1 MLVKWDPFGSIRR
14 RGNVFNELSGIQ
26 QEMNRLFDEFFGE
39 SRQELAEGTWLPAV
53 DVSETGAEIVVKA
66 ELPGMSK
73 DDIEL
78 NLQDNVLT
86 LKGEKKQEKNE
97 EKENYHRV
105 ERSYGSFSRSFTLPA
120 GVDQENVQAN
130 FKDGVLMITLPKAE
144 EAKKKKIEI
153 AAGS

>member
-1 MLVKWDPFGSIRR
+1 MLIRWEPFRSIRR
-14 RGNVFNELSGIQ
+14 RGDLFSELTGIQ
-26 QEMNRLFDEFFGE
+26 QEMNRLFDGFFGE
-39 SRQELAEGTWLPAV
+39 SRQDIAEGTWLPAV
-53 DVSETGAEIVVKA
+53 DVSESGMEIVVKA

-86 LKGEKKQEKNE
+86 LKGEKKQEKKE

-120 GVDQENVQAN
+120 DVDPEKVQAT
-130 FKDGVLMITLPKAE
+130 FKDGVLEITLSKVE
-144 EAKKKKIEI
+144 EAKHKKIKISTE
-153 AAGS
+153 S

>member
-14 RGNVFNELSGIQ
+14 RGNVFNELGGIQ

-39 SRQELAEGTWLPAV
+39 SHQELVEGTWLPAV

-86 LKGEKKQEKNE
+86 VKGEKKQEKKE

-120 GVDQENVQAN
+120 DVDQENVQAN
-130 FKDGVLMITLPKAE
+130 FKDGVLMITLPKVE
-144 EAKKKKIEI
+144 EAKQKKIKI